1 MQTEEQ
7 RLKSSIETGNACKPD
22 LSVGNKYYLLWD
34 YNDNA
39 NAVLDFISKKVKELV
54 KDKAPGSVSIPGI
67 VFTLPMG
74 VITRYDSYGGQ
85 FIMINKKRFKKHIKK
100 AFHRSKV

>member
-22 LSVGNKYYLLWD
+22 LLVSNKYYLLWD
-34 YNDNA
+34 RNNDA
-39 NAVLDFISKKVKELV
+39 STVLDFISKKAKELI
-54 KDKAPGSVSIPGI
+54 KDNSPGSVSIPGI
-67 VFTLPMG
+67 VFTLPTG
-74 VITRYDSYGGQ
+74 VITRYGSHDGQ
-85 FIMINKKRFKKHIKK
+85 FIMINKKRFKKHLKK